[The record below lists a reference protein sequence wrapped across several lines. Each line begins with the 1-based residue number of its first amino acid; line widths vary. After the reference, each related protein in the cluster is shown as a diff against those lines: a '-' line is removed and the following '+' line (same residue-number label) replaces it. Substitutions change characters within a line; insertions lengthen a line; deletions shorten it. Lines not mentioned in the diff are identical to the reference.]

1 LFFWTFGVVCV
12 TILVVVVVSFF
23 SFFPPHSTTRFFP
36 GGTWR
41 DTRSRRHTHTQNQL
55 RKKKIPTA
63 PIIDFRSATS
73 TSRAPLCK
81 KKTTT
86 TTHFC
91 FVFVFV
97 FPMEIK
103 ICGGLLGDDD
113 KSWQEDTPF
122 YISRFP
128 SL

>member
-1 LFFWTFGVVCV
+1 LLLLFHFFLSSPLIRPHDFSQGELGV
-12 TILVVVVVSFF
+12 
-23 SFFPPHSTTRFFP
+23 TRV
-36 GGTWR
+36 R
-41 DTRSRRHTHTQNQL
+41 ADTHTHTKPIE
-55 RKKKIPTA
+55 KKKIPTA

-113 KSWQEDTPF
+113 KS
-122 YISRFP
+122 
-128 SL
+128 